1 MRWQSVSHCRLLFPT
16 IHSLGFQLLERIDH
30 NMCDKCVKLVGRIF
44 VLVSLSV
51 AAHTDTIRHVPDSL
65 RPDGLVQLGVD
76 SNIGRPHLLFSEFL
90 DGFYGSRRA
99 PFESHAMDV
108 LVKMDGVLT
117 SHHFFQRRASF
128 LVALSRHLLD
138 LLGTC

>member
-1 MRWQSVSHCRLLFPT
+1 MAVSHCQLLLPT
-16 IHSLGFQLLERIDH
+16 IHSLGLQPLERI
-30 NMCDKCVKLVGRIF
+30 NVNVCDQCVKLVRRVF
-44 VLVSLSV
+44 VLVSLSM

-65 RPDGLVQLGVD
+65 RPYSLVQLGVD
-76 SNIGRPHLLFSEFL
+76 PNIGRSHLLFGEFF
-90 DGFYGSRRA
+90 DGFYGSGRA
-99 PFESHAMDV
+99 PFEPHAMDV
-108 LVKMDGVLT
+108 LVKVDGVLT